1 MFCSQNKNKSY
12 LFLGEFIGQFFFQLQ
27 NRRTH
32 HIIARLKKFSNDFW
46 SLIFSLQ
53 KLLFI
58 LLLRLYSGPEIK
70 QNYLLEY
77 SMRCFN
83 LMRRNHYCRCWCQAT
98 RGPAELTKLLID
110 MGQMNKEI
118 GKIMIKFL
126 FSLTGIFKD
135 FSLNGGV
142 LYHSVH
148 IIIFQMEY

>member
-1 MFCSQNKNKSY
+1 MFYSQNKNKSY

-98 RGPAELTKLLID
+98 RGPAELTNLLID

-118 GKIMIKFL
+118 GKIIKFL